1 MSFEK
6 RRLVASF
13 ISALIILSI
22 VASCFSVSSIKAEI
36 LADPDDDN
44 DGVPNSEDICID
56 GNGIVILSIDYFE
69 SLDVTDFGSECD
81 AYFDIAIDGNCNWAI
96 EENEI
101 FNSEK
106 FYFQDSDIVADQGYG
121 KGELW
126 HGVDVPDDTTE
137 ILFFI
142 IAYDRDLLSD
152 NELDISSNS
161 NRYHST
167 FGWQIQPSGTIVSDF
182 DDGSLDGNSNED
194 DAYIEFHIEVIKGTT
209 IELVR
214 PTPYNWSNGADEANN
229 WVYIDEGS
237 NTTFSVTDY
246 YVPSTI
252 PNTIGCEWYISQA
265 EDGEW
270 GNWTCV
276 QRYFCDKNQTVD
288 PNTTDPLSYDI
299 YANYGSA
306 GQYLLA
312 VCLFSDW
319 LAERSIYWYDLEFWL
334 IEIVHK
340 NEIPVAII
348 SNDSATIRQ
357 MDRVSFS
364 GLESYDIDGDAIEYT
379 WTVDGEDVG
388 HDIDL
393 NWVFIDAGYHDI
405 SLTVSDD
412 ENATD
417 TDTLSVFVDNIILPD
432 DPTTGGTVTDEGTII
447 VPNNYVVNST
457 TRTSTVEMIPVILGW
472 NLKISIS
479 LVERT
484 QLVHDGSV
492 EYYFSI
498 DNRTVISRLEGT
510 TDTFTLTYLP
520 SIEVLAELIKGDE
533 RLELLS
539 AEIPVPLL
547 SNEEG
552 LDGNGVGFDI
562 ISFSQTS
569 NSSDMLTIYT
579 WDNPALILDH
589 VDMQD
594 VIGEKT
600 LGSKGIEI
608 ANVDIFK
615 LAEVVCQKIP
625 TQVTLGLGKV
635 FNIVDYFANLFFI
648 CDLMTDV
655 SIDQEFY
662 LLIEEEGAPYV
673 IIETMPSF
681 TMKELDMHYN
691 ARVFQMSCIELTL
704 DLHLE
709 AYLKMKLTEAGARL
723 YAFINEVLD
732 NGLVIAIWDTLMDF
746 ILCDDIVLEDTCW
759 THTLWAQGEVTA
771 LTDIDSHIDTSFSS
785 YIVDQD
791 RDSYWDIDD
800 YYPLDP
806 TRHMDDVPPTVEV
819 SPAGSGIALGTVI
832 VAEFS
837 EAMNKSSVVISI
849 QGVSGTI
856 SWDGNTATFTP
867 TALGYNGDYTAT
879 VYGKDIA
886 GNTVEHSWTF
896 NTTKVGN
903 VEGYLVDDE
912 GNVLV
917 GVLVCLSN
925 GMSMVTDSS
934 GHFLFEHVELGDYS
948 LIVDIDSYQGYTADV
963 NVEAAETIHM
973 GNIVMVSLDT
983 DDGSDNDPSSLPLM
997 IGIVGFAVII
1007 GGAGFFVYKR
1017 KKR

>member
-1 MSFEK
+1 M
-6 RRLVASF
+6 
-13 ISALIILSI
+13 
-22 VASCFSVSSIKAEI
+22 
-36 LADPDDDN
+36 
-44 DGVPNSEDICID
+44 
-56 GNGIVILSIDYFE
+56 
-69 SLDVTDFGSECD
+69 
-81 AYFDIAIDGNCNWAI
+81 
-96 EENEI
+96 
-101 FNSEK
+101 
-106 FYFQDSDIVADQGYG
+106 
-121 KGELW
+121 
-126 HGVDVPDDTTE
+126 
-137 ILFFI
+137 
-142 IAYDRDLLSD
+142 
-152 NELDISSNS
+152 
-161 NRYHST
+161 
-167 FGWQIQPSGTIVSDF
+167 
-182 DDGSLDGNSNED
+182 
-194 DAYIEFHIEVIKGTT
+194 
-209 IELVR
+209 
-214 PTPYNWSNGADEANN
+214 
-229 WVYIDEGS
+229 
-237 NTTFSVTDY
+237 
-246 YVPSTI
+246 
-252 PNTIGCEWYISQA
+252 
-265 EDGEW
+265 
-270 GNWTCV
+270 
-276 QRYFCDKNQTVD
+276 
-288 PNTTDPLSYDI
+288 
-299 YANYGSA
+299 
-306 GQYLLA
+306 
-312 VCLFSDW
+312 
-319 LAERSIYWYDLEFWL
+319 

-379 WTVDGEDVG
+379 WTVDGEDAG

-492 EYYFSI
+492 EYYFSF

-533 RLELLS
+533 RLELIS

-594 VIGEKT
+594 IIGEKT

-625 TQVTLGLGKV
+625 AQVTLGLGKV

-746 ILCDDIVLEDTCW
+746 ILCDDVVLEDICW
-759 THTLWAQGEVTA
+759 THTLWAQG
-771 LTDIDSHIDTSFSS
+771 
-785 YIVDQD
+785 
-791 RDSYWDIDD
+791 
-800 YYPLDP
+800 
-806 TRHMDDVPPTVEV
+806 
-819 SPAGSGIALGTVI
+819 
-832 VAEFS
+832 
-837 EAMNKSSVVISI
+837 
-849 QGVSGTI
+849 
-856 SWDGNTATFTP
+856 
-867 TALGYNGDYTAT
+867 
-879 VYGKDIA
+879 
-886 GNTVEHSWTF
+886 
-896 NTTKVGN
+896 
-903 VEGYLVDDE
+903 
-912 GNVLV
+912 
-917 GVLVCLSN
+917 
-925 GMSMVTDSS
+925 
-934 GHFLFEHVELGDYS
+934 
-948 LIVDIDSYQGYTADV
+948 
-963 NVEAAETIHM
+963 
-973 GNIVMVSLDT
+973 
-983 DDGSDNDPSSLPLM
+983 
-997 IGIVGFAVII
+997 
-1007 GGAGFFVYKR
+1007 
-1017 KKR
+1017 